1 MKKKLMFPAATLQ
14 AVILFGVPAFE
25 ALAQTP
31 ANEPSIAACT
41 ASGLSE
47 EQCQQCFSAG
57 MTIEECLA
65 QQAQLQPSMLE
76 DAEEGAAPGGVVT
89 EAPSAPSPSM
99 GY

>member
-1 MKKKLMFPAATLQ
+1 MKKKLILFAATLQ

-25 ALAQTP
+25 AIAQTP

-47 EQCQQCFSAG
+47 EQCRQCLSAG

-65 QQAQLQPSMLE
+65 QQAQLQPSVLE
-76 DAEEGAAPGGVVT
+76 DAEEEAAPSGVVT
-89 EAPSAPSPSM
+89 ETPSAPSPSV

>member
-1 MKKKLMFPAATLQ
+1 MKKKLIFPAATLQ
-14 AVILFGVPAFE
+14 AVILFGVPAFK

-57 MTIEECLA
+57 MTMEECLA
-65 QQAQLQPSMLE
+65 QQAQLQPSVLE
-76 DAEEGAAPGGVVT
+76 DAEEGAAPGGVP